1 MGKPTHHTD
10 GNDMKWI
17 LMVVILNNGE
27 DHAHPPSYQEFDT
40 VLACQKAEKIVD
52 EAYRERRGVD
62 WQSVCIPK
70 GDLK

>member
-1 MGKPTHHTD
+1 ME
-10 GNDMKWI
+10 WI

-27 DHAHPPSYQEFDT
+27 YHAHPPSYQEFYT

-52 EAYRERRGVD
+52 ETYSRSRFIK
-62 WQSVCIPK
+62 WSSVCIPK